1 MFCRTFARARLTNT
15 VGVTRRYAST
25 EALLKTVLYDDH
37 VELGGKMVPY
47 AGYSLPVQYKDSLIN
62 SHLHCR
68 SSASV
73 FDVSHMGKLRIWG
86 DKRIDFIETLVPG
99 DIAGLSANQAR
110 LSCLTNE
117 QGGII
122 DDCMIT
128 AKNDHLYMVVNAGC
142 KVKDV
147 AHMQDQLLA
156 FNANQSADVRIEL
169 LDPEWE
175 LIALQ
180 GPKAVDVLTQL
191 VPSSVALAKLPFMF
205 SANINVAG
213 IDCMVTRCG
222 YTGEDGF
229 EIAVPAKKTKE
240 LFHKLLENKA
250 VLPAGLGVRDSLR
263 LEAGLSLYGHDLNE
277 ETTPVEANLSWLIGK
292 RRREQGGFLG
302 AEKIID
308 QLKNGAPRKRV
319 GLNILGKAPAR
330 EFTEIVDQ
338 SGNKIGAV
346 TSGTFSPCLNRPIS
360 MGYVAT
366 ALSKNGTKLG
376 VNIRGKVSEAEVVK
390 MPFVPSNYYKPT

>member
-1 MFCRTFARARLTNT
+1 
-15 VGVTRRYAST
+15 
-25 EALLKTVLYDDH
+25 
-37 VELGGKMVPY
+37 
-47 AGYSLPVQYKDSLIN
+47 
-62 SHLHCR
+62 
-68 SSASV
+68 
-73 FDVSHMGKLRIWG
+73 
-86 DKRIDFIETLVPG
+86 
-99 DIAGLSANQAR
+99 
-110 LSCLTNE
+110 
-117 QGGII
+117 
-122 DDCMIT
+122 
-128 AKNDHLYMVVNAGC
+128 
-142 KVKDV
+142 
-147 AHMQDQLLA
+147 
-156 FNANQSADVRIEL
+156 
-169 LDPEWE
+169 
-175 LIALQ
+175 
-180 GPKAVDVLTQL
+180 
-191 VPSSVALAKLPFMF
+191 
-205 SANINVAG
+205 
-213 IDCMVTRCG
+213 
-222 YTGEDGF
+222 
-229 EIAVPAKKTKE
+229 
-240 LFHKLLENKA
+240 
-250 VLPAGLGVRDSLR
+250 
-263 LEAGLSLYGHDLNE
+263 LSLYGHDLNE